1 MADDRVLHLLSRWRV
16 EVATLAAVPALA
28 LAHPSRRTIVAFLPV
43 LMAGI
48 ALRTWARGHFERG
61 RLATTGPYSLVRHP
75 LYIGSF
81 LLGLGMALMT
91 GRPMLPPAFAGV
103 FIAMYWPKALREESW
118 QRARWGADWERYA
131 AAVDPLV
138 PRGLGRRQATGHGPR
153 FSWSRVVRNGEWQTW
168 LGAAAALA
176 TLWLLTP

>member
-1 MADDRVLHLLSRWRV
+1 MADDHVLHLLSRWRV
-16 EVATLAAVPALA
+16 EAATFAAVPALA
-28 LAHPSRRTIVAFLPV
+28 LTHPSRRAIVAYLPV

-48 ALRTWARGHFERG
+48 ALRIWARGHFERG
-61 RLATTGPYSLVRHP
+61 RLATTGPYALVRHP

-81 LLGLGMALMT
+81 LLGLGVALMT
-91 GRPMLPPAFAGV
+91 GRPLLPPAFAGA
-103 FIAMYWPKALREESW
+103 FIAMYWPKALREENW

-138 PRGLGRRQATGHGPR
+138 PRGLGRRASGPGRR

-168 LGAAAALA
+168 LGAAAALVA
-176 TLWLLTP
+176 LWLLTP